1 MCCHCWASGT
11 LGWVCGGPW
20 HRHEVRDLR
29 RSWFSHFLPFEY
41 RHTIP
46 PGRVSDALWIT
57 EETLASLMR
66 QTHISS
72 FSYSIINPDGQL
84 SARPAGGHPCLSFG
98 WDGSTG
104 WLSEVALGHMVL
116 RTPAYRPS
124 GKPLVRPESPGR
136 RRGWWER
143 ALLTGDCETQE
154 SLEQGSVDL
163 RQLAVKRKKLAKANG
178 HRWRSCAMPT
188 HPG

>member
-1 MCCHCWASGT
+1 MFAVPFGSLSANSDVTGAGVSEGGARAVAQGRFGVCCHCWASGT

-72 FSYSIINPDGQL
+72 FSHSIINPDGQL

-116 RTPAYRPS
+116 RTPACRPS
-124 GKPLVRPESPGR
+124 GKPLV
-136 RRGWWER
+136 
-143 ALLTGDCETQE
+143 
-154 SLEQGSVDL
+154 
-163 RQLAVKRKKLAKANG
+163 
-178 HRWRSCAMPT
+178 
-188 HPG
+188 